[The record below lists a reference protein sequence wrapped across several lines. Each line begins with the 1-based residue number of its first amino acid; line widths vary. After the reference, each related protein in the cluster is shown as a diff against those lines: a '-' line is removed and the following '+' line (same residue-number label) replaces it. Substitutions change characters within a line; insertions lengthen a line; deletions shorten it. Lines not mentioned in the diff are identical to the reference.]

1 MDTAM
6 LVRSP
11 LASYYFNASNT
22 NLRVCFQDVTGDI
35 KQSVFDGQAWFPSPR
50 GVVGK
55 ADLNNGLA
63 ITGWNSGN
71 EVRELSAPKV
81 S

>member
-1 MDTAM
+1 M

-11 LASYYFNASNT
+11 LTAYYFNASNT
-22 NLRVCFQDVTGDI
+22 HLRFCFQDVTGDI
-35 KQSVFDGQAWFPSPR
+35 KQSVFDGKAWFPNPH

-63 ITGWNSGN
+63 TTGWGN
-71 EVRELSAPKV
+71 GSEVCELPAPTV